1 MDDAAKQ
8 IIDQVVGQVFGYQ
21 NPFTLDQFRQ
31 KFAFD
36 VRLPS
41 QVSDSTT
48 GQTTWASSI
57 NPQKFMTMENA
68 RKRVEVD
75 DFMPKPR
82 ALNNIQDI
90 LAAWDEINFTSTERQ
105 IDSTKVDG
113 SDCVYNSEDVYYSQ
127 DIRRSKHVVFS
138 DSSEDCEYI
147 VASQRSNTSTY
158 CIKLDDSK
166 ECSKSFQVSWSAK
179 VTNSMF
185 IHDCYDVYECLFC
198 SHISSK
204 KFCIAN
210 MQFSEDDYNRLK
222 PMVVQWVLTQ

>member
-1 MDDAAKQ
+1 MDEAAKQ
-8 IIDQVVGQVFGYQ
+8 IIDQIVGQVFGYQ

-36 VRLPS
+36 VRLPV
-41 QVSDSTT
+41 QVSDNTT
-48 GQTTWASSI
+48 GEQTWASSI
-57 NPQKFMTMENA
+57 NPQKFITMNNA

-82 ALNNIQDI
+82 ALNSIQDI
-90 LAAWDEINFTSTERQ
+90 LAAWDEVNFTSTERQ
-105 IDSTKVDG
+105 LDSTKVGG
-113 SDCVYNSEDVYYSQ
+113 SDCVYNSEEIYFSQ
-127 DIRRSKHVVFS
+127 AIQRSKRSVFC
-138 DSSEDCEYI
+138 DTLEDCEY
-147 VASQRSNTSTY
+147 VAASQRSNTSTY

-166 ECSKSFQVSWSAK
+166 ECSKCFQVSWSAK
-179 VTNSMF
+179 VTSSMF

-210 MQFSEDDYNRLK
+210 MQFSEEDYKRLK